1 MEAKK
6 KLLTYAGLKALEEE
20 LENLKVVKRKEVAAK
35 IKEAREQGDLSEN
48 AEYDAAKD
56 EQRDIEARIEELE
69 AILKNAEVVV
79 EDEVDL
85 QTVVKLYLEK
95 AGYEVI
101 CFEKGN
107 DAINYIGNKV
117 DAWILDI
124 MLGDDVNGY
133 DVIKAIREKYPDV
146 PVLFTS
152 ARDQDL
158 DRILGL
164 ELGSDDY
171 ITKPYSSKELVLRVN
186 NLIKRAYKQTESHI
200 LEIASYQVDLD
211 RRVVSKKDKE
221 IKLTTLEFDLLVLL
235 SKNINKSFSREEILE
250 SVWGD
255 DYFGSDRAV
264 DDLVRRLRKKCKD
277 LNILTVYGYGYRL
290 SL

>member
-1 MEAKK
+1 M
-6 KLLTYAGLKALEEE
+6 Y
-20 LENLKVVKRKEVAAK
+20 K
-35 IKEAREQGDLSEN
+35 ICF
-48 AEYDAAKD
+48 
-56 EQRDIEARIEELE
+56 
-69 AILKNAEVVV
+69 V

-107 DAINYIGNKV
+107 DAINYIGNPV
-117 DAWILDI
+117 DVWILDI

-264 DDLVRRLRKKCKD
+264 DDLVRRLRKKCSD